1 MSVNPKICQISKT
14 GFPDLYFVDKRDRP
28 YFVAVDTHGD
38 DTVYKVSIE
47 ALIKLRDALNIAIR
61 EVKS

>member
-1 MSVNPKICQISKT
+1 MLSNPKICQISET
-14 GFPDLYFVDKRDRP
+14 EFPDLYFVDKPDLP

-47 ALIKLRDALNIAIR
+47 ALIALRDALNTVIKEA
-61 EVKS
+61 KS

>member
-1 MSVNPKICQISKT
+1 MLSNPKICQISET
-14 GFPDLYFVDKRDRP
+14 EFPDLYFVYNHPRP
-28 YFVAVDTHGD
+28 YFVAVDTNGE

-47 ALIKLRDALNIAIR
+47 ALITLRDALNTAIK